1 MTTLCENEHVV
12 SSQLLFDYIFLHFLC
27 IPLVRSNLHCY
38 NGLVTSLSYGTKRN
52 ICTTRTDT
60 IWFINIEYNTY
71 STAHR
76 RFIVSLVLNTQNI
89 LTHDNVFY
97 FSLRNTNYGS
107 WNVYG
112 IQSPEI
118 NSLYIEFVHKCKVIP
133 LPDNHDHT
141 DLMWWRTKRYLIT

>member
-89 LTHDNVFY
+89 LTHNNVFY
-97 FSLRNTNYGS
+97 LFDKKYQLWILKCVWYPVALKSTHYILSLS
-107 WNVYG
+107 INVRLYHYLTITIIQIWCDGEQNG
-112 IQSPEI
+112 I
-118 NSLYIEFVHKCKVIP
+118 
-133 LPDNHDHT
+133 
-141 DLMWWRTKRYLIT
+141 W